1 MAGPIRIVGL
11 GPAGLGR
18 IPEQTRGMLLDDGA
32 AVVVRTLQHPAAA
45 ELAALRTVESCDD
58 LYESADDF
66 EAVYAAIA
74 DRVMRRAAAG
84 PVVYAV
90 PGSPWVGERAVR
102 LVVEGAATAGI
113 PVETHP
119 AESFL
124 ALALDRAGIDP
135 LARGVQVIDAHELPD
150 PLLLH
155 LPTLIAQVDTPG
167 ALFEVRDSL
176 LALLPP
182 DTPVTVL
189 TDLGADTERIDQ
201 VRLEDLRPDHAGL
214 RVSLALDTDAPGWP
228 GLVRTNALL
237 RQECPWDR
245 TQTHHTLAK
254 HLLEEAHEV
263 LEAIE
268 ALPPGAPAATDAADY
283 GELQEELGDLLLQ
296 VVFHSTLASEA
307 GGFGVEEVAE
317 TIRRKLIARHPHVF
331 GDVDAP
337 TAEDVMAN
345 WETLKQE
352 EKARD
357 SVLDGVS
364 RSLPGLARAFEV
376 QARAASVGFDW
387 EDTDPVV
394 AKVREELD
402 ETLEASTPDGRGHEV
417 GDLLFSVVNLAR
429 HLGVDAEQSMRAAVR
444 RFETRFRAVEAE
456 GLDGKTL
463 AEMDEAWE
471 RAKRGESRAGG
482 GDARPES

>member
-11 GPAGLGR
+11 GPAGLDR
-18 IPEQTRGMLLDDGA
+18 ITDPVRAVLLDEGST
-32 AVVVRTLQHPAAA
+32 VVVRTVQHPAAV
-45 ELAALRTVESCDD
+45 ELGALRPVESCDD

-74 DRVMRRAAAG
+74 RRVVGRASAG

-90 PGSPWVGERAVR
+90 PGSPGVGERAVR
-102 LVVEGAATAGI
+102 LIAEEARAAGI
-113 PVETHP
+113 PVETHA

-124 ALALDRAGIDP
+124 ALALERAGIDP
-135 LARGVQVIDAHELPD
+135 LARGVQVIDAHDLPD

-155 LPTLIAQVDTPG
+155 LPTVVAQVDTPG

-176 LALLPP
+176 LGLLPP
-182 DTPVTVL
+182 DTPITVL
-189 TDLGADTERIDQ
+189 TDLGSDTES
-201 VRLEDLRPDHAGL
+201 VEAVALEDLRPEHAGL
-214 RVSLALDTDAPGWP
+214 RVSLAFDTEAPGWP

-237 RQECPWDR
+237 RLECPWDR
-245 TQTHHTLAK
+245 KQTHHTLAK

-268 ALPPGAPAATDAADY
+268 ALPPEAPRDTDAADY

-296 VVFHSTLASEA
+296 VVFHATLASEV

-317 TIRRKLIARHPHVF
+317 TIRRKLVARHPHVF

-337 TAEDVMAN
+337 TAEHVMAN
-345 WETLKQE
+345 WESLKQE
-352 EKARD
+352 EKGRD

-387 EDTDPVV
+387 EDPDPVV
-394 AKVREELD
+394 AKVREELE
-402 ETLEASTPDGRGHEV
+402 ETLAATTADERRHEV

-444 RFETRFRAVEAE
+444 RFEDRFRAVEAE
-456 GLDGKTL
+456 GLEGKTL
-463 AEMDEAWE
+463 GEMDEAWE
-471 RAKRGESRAGG
+471 RAKREGV
-482 GDARPES
+482 GDPTNSSA